1 MISLVT
7 AATPVFRNVLQM
19 FIFEKQLFPNV
30 SFQKKIEAA
39 DFLRFG
45 KNLCKLLKAI
55 NIFNNN
61 KKK

>member
-1 MISLVT
+1 
-7 AATPVFRNVLQM
+7 M

-45 KNLCKLLKAI
+45 KNLCKLLKAT

-61 KKK
+61 KKNSQQSD